1 MIGILGYRGA
11 VGKVV
16 FNYLFDRYSIRCGG
30 RKINKQEIINICTV
44 EYMSVDVYNDESLK
58 KFCFGCDIIIN
69 CVGPSYFVSEKILS
83 IVETLGVS
91 YVDAF
96 GVNLFDLKKDYKIPI
111 VVGAG
116 SIPGLSGMLPAWV
129 AQKRKEKNI
138 RIKIFAGG
146 KEKITKTACMDF
158 LVSILK
164 EFGKSGMYYA
174 ENRIKREIE
183 EIALPT
189 FFSKN
194 ALVFPYLTKE
204 LIQSAIDNRI
214 KELHW
219 YNVQVYPQY
228 NEIMTSALLK
238 VMKDTN
244 YENLEQVSNEII
256 ERIYQSSLKND
267 SRYKILVEVETDE
280 ADDSRI
286 LYAWEVDDSYMINGV
301 ISALCAEALYMKKC
315 RNGIFWP
322 YQILDVVETINILTN
337 KNILNEVQFNNSISF
352 VKEWEDEEI

>member
-1 MIGILGYRGA
+1 MIGILGYRGE

-16 FNYLFDRYSIRCGG
+16 FNYLSNRYSIRCGG
-30 RKINKQEIINICTV
+30 RKISKHKIVNVSTV
-44 EYMSVDVYNDESLK
+44 EYMLVDVYDDESLK
-58 KFCFGCDIIIN
+58 EFCFGCDIIIN
-69 CVGPSYFVSEKILS
+69 CVGPSYYVSERILS
-83 IVETLGVS
+83 VVETLGIS

-96 GVNLFDLKKDYKIPI
+96 GVNLFDLNKDYRIPI

-116 SIPGLSGMLPAWV
+116 SVPGLSGMLPAWI
-129 AQKRKEKNI
+129 AQKRKEKI
-138 RIKIFAGG
+138 TKIKIFAGG
-146 KEKITKTACMDF
+146 KEKITKTACIDF

-174 ENRIKREIE
+174 GNRIKREIE
-183 EIALPT
+183 EIMLPN

-194 ALVFPYLTKE
+194 ALVYPYLTKE

-228 NEIMTSALLK
+228 NEIMTSALLR
-238 VMKDTN
+238 VMKDASC
-244 YENLEQVSNEII
+244 ENLEQVSNEII
-256 ERIYQSSLKND
+256 EKLYLSSLID
-267 SRYKILVEVETDE
+267 DPSYKILMEVEMDE
-280 ADDSRI
+280 AEDSNI
-286 LYAWEVDDSYMINGV
+286 LYAWEINDSYIINGV

-322 YQILDVVETINILTN
+322 YQILDIVETINILTS
-337 KNILNEVQFNNSISF
+337 KSILNEVQFNNNISR
-352 VKEWEDEEI
+352 VMEWEDEEI